1 MPKML
6 FLGESFCGKREKK
19 TDDCNGL
26 VEKLMPS
33 LLPGLAGILGA
44 RAQGFCTDT
53 FSVC

>member
-1 MPKML
+1 MVN
-6 FLGESFCGKREKK
+6 LGESFCGKPEK
-19 TDDCNGL
+19 TGDCNEL

-33 LLPGLAGILGA
+33 LLQGLAGILGA